1 MNRGNYDFIPETWLC
16 KSRGNLEV
24 LEQVVTLA
32 VELAR
37 EGREGRKVGTIF
49 TVFDADKVMSRSRC
63 MILDP
68 LAHHNAA
75 QKKINDV
82 NLRETIKELSQ
93 LDGAFVVDDDG
104 VVLSACRY
112 LDVSVEDVVLP
123 LGLGSRHMAAASISK
138 QTGCVSVAVSES
150 SVVRIFIEGE
160 IVSEIIPEIWLL
172 KRHGVLLEGAYRK
185 RNIDDIT
192 VLDKELE

>member
-1 MNRGNYDFIPETWLC
+1 MILSLKRSFANQGATP
-16 KSRGNLEV
+16 KV

-37 EGREGRKVGTIF
+37 EGREGKKVGTIF
-49 TVFDADKVMSRSRC
+49 TVFNADKVMSRSRC

-68 LAHHNAA
+68 LVHHNAA

-82 NLRETIKELSQ
+82 NLRETIKKLSQ

-112 LDVSVEDVVLP
+112 LDVSVEEVVLP
-123 LGLGSRHMAAASISK
+123 LGLGVSMSK
-138 QTGCVSVAVSES
+138 QRGCVSVAVSES
-150 SVVRIFIEGE
+150 SVVRIFLDGE

-172 KRHGVLLEGAYRK
+172 KRHGILLEGTYKK
-185 RNIDDIT
+185 RNIDD
-192 VLDKELE
+192 KKR